1 MKNISKRT
9 LAVLM
14 AALMLL
20 SVMSVS
26 SFATLTFTLTA
37 SDNGSN
43 VALTASSSDYTYTV
57 EAPSTDG
64 AAVSGK
70 KITINTLSAGNY
82 TITAKNS
89 GATDTGT
96 VTVTAQKVTFDIDPA
111 EETQTLII
119 TNNSGVDLKFFV
131 KGLQAKVQKVS
142 ATLTTIT
149 DIAKPGSTENQYTI
163 IGYYFDTSTNALSF
177 GEKKVDKFKEKQ
189 TAPSTIKPTA
199 TEDSITIEK
208 ITGAEY
214 AITDGT
220 SVPQETDWTDENVFT
235 KCGDE
240 ALKAGQFYTVYARM
254 KATSDKLAS
263 DPVSVKV
270 KTLKPC
276 ETAAK
281 DVAPVEFASVTK
293 TAVTIKSVDGY
304 EYSND
309 GKTWSS
315 KTNFT
320 GLTSGKSYTFYQR
333 VAAKDDFAPSA
344 PTSKSVTTNTADI
357 YTADIKK
364 IGTLTWKDADNI
376 RMGKENEFTL
386 SGDIRTNGNI
396 QWGDTCV
403 VPVSFSDGTATITSF
418 TPSADGSKFAAKYT
432 PASTG
437 EKKITVI
444 YQKKIYKGTD
454 GWVND
459 GEPITQTYNI
469 TVLHSDEGFWGILVK
484 LVNFLTGQ
492 FPQMLANG
500 MKWLQE
506 HGASFLIFI

>member
-43 VALTASSSDYTYTV
+43 VALTASSSDYTYTA

-89 GATDTGT
+89 DNTDTGS
-96 VTVTAQKVTFDIDPA
+96 VTVKGQKVTFTIDPA

-119 TNNSGVDLKFFV
+119 TNSSGVDLKFFV
-131 KGLQAKVQKVS
+131 KGLQAKVQKIND
-142 ATLTTIT
+142 TLTTIT
-149 DIAKPGSTENQYTI
+149 DIKLTGTEKQYTI
-163 IGYYFDTSTNALSF
+163 IGYYFDTASNTLYF
-177 GEKKVDKFKEKQ
+177 GEQKVNKFKDKQ
-189 TAPSTIKPTA
+189 NAPSGIKPTA
-199 TEDSITIEK
+199 TEDTITIEK

-220 SVPQETDWTDENVFT
+220 TVPQDTDWTDENVFT
-235 KCGDE
+235 KCGGE
-240 ALKAGQFYTVYARM
+240 ALKAEQFYTVYARM
-254 KATSDKLAS
+254 KATDDKLAS
-263 DPVSVKV
+263 DAVSAKI

-276 ETAAK
+276 ATTPEK
-281 DVAPVEFASVTK
+281 VAPVDFTSVTK

-315 KTNFT
+315 KTTFT

-469 TVLHSDEGFWGILVK
+469 TVLHSDDGFWGILVK